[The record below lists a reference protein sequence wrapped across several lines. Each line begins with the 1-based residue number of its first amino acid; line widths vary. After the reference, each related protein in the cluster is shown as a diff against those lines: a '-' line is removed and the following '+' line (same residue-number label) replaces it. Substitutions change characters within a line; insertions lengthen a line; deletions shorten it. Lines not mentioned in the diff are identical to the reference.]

1 MKNPKILPFGQW
13 FKVYESAGRNFEK
26 SQRILESRISRGLT
40 RIYEGLGTDVQSSL
54 GTLLSDGAKAAL
66 AGVDAVKSKAPAYDA
81 SKSFGMADYEG
92 RGKTPSYESSATS
105 MANNVAEQIKGY
117 RSNTATYGKMSV
129 ITSTTKEFT
138 LDYVA
143 DGKMKVSCDV
153 VMGPVNDKAVSIYEI
168 FNTINARNLDN
179 FLNLIYEDMEAGE
192 MNKWSEKADKLTSYM
207 SWNDDTLY
215 VSGIEGNRIT
225 FSSNSTLSRSSDSPS
240 WTGETVTGVS
250 PEKWASDPAN
260 SIFKSQGLL
269 YTVKSEEGGAGA
281 SIAIADFIKKVS
293 VKTST
298 DQVQHE
304 GKLENANEL
313 FVVGE
318 TTYKDP
324 AGGPNKLKAA
334 IQTLFDQFSSIESVT
349 VLGGASNEGPEK
361 LNKQLVDGRAKVI
374 ADLIKA
380 TWPELAAG
388 TTAVQGDYT
397 KIQPKQQPTSA
408 DYRTAYLFIKGTK
421 TSTTTTEL
429 PGADLAMSEMKKDKV
444 VVVEHLLTCTV
455 DKSKNTDFQNSKGWK
470 KVKSQISKGG

>member
-40 RIYEGLGTDVQSSL
+40 RIYEGLGTDIQTSL

-66 AGVDAVKSKAPAYDA
+66 AGVDAVKSKAPAYDK
-81 SKSFGMADYEG
+81 SKSFGMANNDG
-92 RGKTPSYESSATS
+92 GQTTPSYESSAKETA
-105 MANNVAEQIKGY
+105 ANIAEQIKMY
-117 RSNTATYGKMSV
+117 RSNTSTYGKIGV
-129 ITSTTKEFT
+129 ITCTTKEFA
-138 LDYVA
+138 LNYVS
-143 DGKMKVSCDV
+143 DGKMKVTCDDII
-153 VMGPVNDKAVSIYEI
+153 GPANDAAVSVYEI
-168 FNTINARNLDN
+168 FNAINAYNLDT
-179 FLNLIYEDMEAGE
+179 FTTLIYEDMEAGE
-192 MNKWSEKADKLTSYM
+192 LNKWTETADKIKSYM
-207 SWNDDTLY
+207 SWDEDMLY
-215 VSGIEGNRIT
+215 ASGIDGDRIT
-225 FSSNSTLSRSSDSPS
+225 FAGNDGVDRSNDPPA
-240 WTGETVTGVS
+240 WTGETVTGVA

-260 SIFKSQGLL
+260 SIFKTQGLL
-269 YTVKSEEGGAGA
+269 YTIKSVEAGAGA

-313 FVVGE
+313 FVVGQ

-324 AGGPNKLKAA
+324 AEGPNKLKSA
-334 IQTLFDQFSSIESVT
+334 IQTLFNQFSSIQSVT

-397 KIQPKQQPTSA
+397 KIQPKEQPTSA
-408 DYRTAYLFIKGTK
+408 DYRTAYLFIKGSK

-429 PGADLAMSEMKKDKV
+429 PGADLAMSEMKMDKV
-444 VVVEHLLTCTV
+444 TVVEHLLTCTV
-455 DKSKNTDFQNSKGWK
+455 DKSKNTLFQANKGWK
-470 KVKSQISKGG
+470 KAKAQMVEKG